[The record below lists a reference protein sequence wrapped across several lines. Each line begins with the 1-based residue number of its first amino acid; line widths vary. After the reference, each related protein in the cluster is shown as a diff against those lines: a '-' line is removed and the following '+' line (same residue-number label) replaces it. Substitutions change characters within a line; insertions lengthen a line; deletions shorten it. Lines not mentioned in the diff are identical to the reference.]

1 VAVINEDREVLYRNV
16 ARQIE
21 SNDEF
26 LIITHIFPDGDALG
40 TLTAFNNLI
49 ASMNKKTTMICNSV
63 LPYQYKF
70 LPGFNKIKKHPGL
83 ASLLNHRPVC
93 IMVDCAGEDRAGLD
107 FDYLRKKSSCIIN
120 IDHHRS
126 NSCFGDINIVD
137 GNKSATA
144 EMLYELIYKNYR
156 EKLSYDIGIGIY
168 VGILTDTGRFQYSNT
183 TANVHRIASELIEI
197 GIKPS
202 DVYGYIYES
211 DPLGRFKL
219 IQKVFSRIAYVK
231 SLSLIYSYMLKEDF
245 TRLKIPFYAQDG
257 IIELLRSAE
266 GAKITVLIKQI
277 DINSF
282 KVSLRTSDS
291 NIDLS
296 NIASSFGGGGHRA
309 ASAYKHDGSLKKVIE
324 SMKEAIKNWAGK

>member
-1 VAVINEDREVLYRNV
+1 MVVNNEDRDILYRNM

-21 SNDEF
+21 RNDEF

-40 TLTAFNNLI
+40 SLTALNSLI
-49 ASMNKKTTMICNSV
+49 SSMNKKTTMICNSD
-63 LPYQYKF
+63 LPYQYSF
-70 LPGFNKIKKHPGL
+70 LPDFNKIKKHPEL
-83 ASLLNHRPVC
+83 EVLLRNRPVC
-93 IMVDCAGEDRAGLD
+93 IMVDCAEAERAGID
-107 FDYLRKKSSCIIN
+107 FDYLREKTGCVIN
-120 IDHHRS
+120 VDHHSS
-126 NSCFGDINIVD
+126 NSCFGDMNMVD
-137 GNKSATA
+137 RNKSATA
-144 EMLYELIYKNYR
+144 EMLYEFIYKNYR
-156 EKLSYDIGIGIY
+156 EKLNYDIGIGIY
-168 VGILTDTGRFQYSNT
+168 VGILTDTGRFQYSST
-183 TANVHRIASELIEI
+183 TANVHRIASELIKI

-219 IQKVFSRIAYVK
+219 IQKVFSRIEYVK
-231 SLSLIYSYMLKEDF
+231 SLSLIYSYILKEDF

-277 DINSF
+277 DVNSF

-296 NIASSFGGGGHRA
+296 RIASIFGGGGHRS
-309 ASAYKHDGSLKKVIE
+309 ASAYKDDGSLNEVIE
-324 SMKEAIKNWAGK
+324 RMKEAIGNGTV